1 MSYSDNQT
9 FTLTHVGAPE
19 LWVTYSRPGLLPYK
33 EGQKFIKKYKNFKTK
48 KINEDNSKT
57 MEVFLEDTEAE
68 FQWVLE
74 LIEDWNLIY
83 TSKHE
88 QSGELL
94 PIPSIQQDIW
104 IEIPGL
110 YLSYIVSV
118 IKQDPTG
125 ADFLA
130 KGMLTSISTLT
141 PLLTEEVQTEINSNG

>member
-1 MSYSDNQT
+1 
-9 FTLTHVGAPE
+9 
-19 LWVTYSRPGLLPYK
+19 
-33 EGQKFIKKYKNFKTK
+33 
-48 KINEDNSKT
+48 

-141 PLLTEEVQTEINSNG
+141 PLLTTEHQIEQDLNG